1 MFVAFLVSYTGTAM
15 APIAMAF
22 GVLELTGSAAD
33 AAFVIAAP
41 TAASIVVILL
51 GGLLGMQL
59 RPRHPMYVA
68 SYCVLFFALVPI
80 ALAFPL
86 SVFWVA
92 LAAFIAGI
100 AGQIFSVFWYTT
112 FQQKVPEHML
122 SIVLAKDHLGSIA
135 LVTLGIVVF
144 GLIYEMLGT
153 NCL

>member
-41 TAASIVVILL
+41 TAVSIVVLLL

-59 RPRHPMYVA
+59 RLRHPMYVA
-68 SYCVLFFALVPI
+68 SYCVLFFALVPN

-86 SVFWVA
+86 SVF
-92 LAAFIAGI
+92 
-100 AGQIFSVFWYTT
+100 
-112 FQQKVPEHML
+112 
-122 SIVLAKDHLGSIA
+122 
-135 LVTLGIVVF
+135 
-144 GLIYEMLGT
+144 
-153 NCL
+153 

>member
-22 GVLELTGSAAD
+22 GILELTSSAAD

-41 TAASIVVILL
+41 PAVSIVVLLL

-68 SYCVLFFALVPI
+68 SYCVLFFALVPN

-100 AGQIFSVFWYTT
+100 AGQIFVSFGIRHFSKKCLNTCCRESQPT
-112 FQQKVPEHML
+112 ITSGL
-122 SIVLAKDHLGSIA
+122 SP
-135 LVTLGIVVF
+135 
-144 GLIYEMLGT
+144 
-153 NCL
+153 